1 MESSKQKLSGGD
13 DKTSID
19 GGDSYSTYEIGTD
32 LSLSPYKDT
41 GLVGYWRMDEGTGT
55 TTKDDAASNTGTITG
70 ATWKT
75 ESDGCPSGNCLYFD
89 GTDYITTPSFAL
101 TGTVL
106 TVSGWVKMG
115 VGANYQS
122 ILTDGIESA
131 TIGFIFL
138 QREVG
143 TNVLKWEYAN
153 GTNRVDAV
161 MNTFFAGYDNTW
173 IHLTVVA
180 DYSEAT
186 VKFYRNGELIQT
198 SAMTGVPVFPSTN
211 RVKYLG
217 AYNSGANFR
226 LTIGNLDDI
235 RIYNR
240 ELSAAEIKELYEST
254 K

>member
-1 MESSKQKLSGGD
+1 V
-13 DKTSID
+13 D

-41 GLVGYWRMDEGTGT
+41 GLVGYWKMDEGMGS

-70 ATWKT
+70 ATWKS

-106 TVSGWVKMG
+106 TVTGWVKIG
-115 VGANYQS
+115 NTGNQS
-122 ILTDGIESA
+122 IVGDSFALGYSGHLWFYRQSGTDILYWNYADGA
-131 TIGFIFL
+131 TPS
-138 QREVG
+138 RVG
-143 TNVLKWEYAN
+143 
-153 GTNRVDAV
+153 
-161 MNTFFAGYDNTW
+161 MSTFFTNYSGIWVYVT
-173 IHLTVVA
+173 IVA
-180 DYSEAT
+180 DYSGAYP

-198 SAMTGVPVFPSTN
+198 SNMTTPLFPSDS
-211 RVKYLG
+211 RIKYVGTYSSTLHRMQDG
-217 AYNSGANFR
+217 S
-226 LTIGNLDDI
+226 LDDI

-240 ELSAAEIKELYEST
+240 GLSDAEIKSLYEGT